1 MILKYFP
8 EPIKRIL
15 QRVDEELING
25 SSVFFLTKILGL
37 LFNYLFLW
45 WFVSEYN
52 TTKWGFVTLCITIA
66 NIIGMI
72 SILGFDIIL
81 MKYISVLKSKFQ
93 YGEIKDIIVKSTF
106 NSILISGTVGLI
118 FFVFARQF
126 SSILFSNPNEAPW
139 VQVIAI
145 GIPAYG
151 LYHLNNS
158 IFAGIK
164 RMIWF
169 GFFRN
174 VVPFSFSL
182 LFGIALHYWIVP
194 QYFPRFGESGIL
206 ILLCYFIILYLAV
219 FFGFILLNKQ
229 LELRK
234 TVRKAS
240 VKYASL
246 YKESLPLLIGTS
258 MALILGSGDVLVLG
272 VLKNAYVVGVYDIV
286 GKLSLLM
293 LLVIMSV
300 NAILPAK
307 FAELYANKEFN
318 KLKLLSY
325 QSNRLIFW
333 ISTALFLVMIVI
345 SPWILSLFTI
355 KFAKGVYVIFILLGA
370 QYINT
375 ICGSNMVLLKMT
387 DHHYFFRNLMI
398 FAAIFNIVLNFILIP
413 EYGMM
418 GAAMTTLLTT
428 LIWNLWGV
436 YYTWKNMNILM
447 VHIPFRSLSDQ
458 HAKSN

>member
-1 MILKYFP
+1 M
-8 EPIKRIL
+8 
-15 QRVDEELING
+15 DEELVNG
-25 SSVFFLTKILGL
+25 SIVFFLTKILGL

-81 MKYISVLKSKFQ
+81 VKYISVLKSKFQ
-93 YGEIKDIIVKSTF
+93 YGEIKDVIIKSSA
-106 NSILISGTVGLI
+106 NSILFSSAVGLL
-118 FFVFARQF
+118 FFVFAKFF
-126 SSILFSNPNEAPW
+126 SGVLFSNPNESPW

-151 LYHLNNS
+151 LFHMNNS

-174 VVPFSFSL
+174 IVPFSFSL
-182 LFGIALHYWIVP
+182 LLGCFLHYWLVP
-194 QYFPRFGESGIL
+194 NYFPRFEESGIL
-206 ILLCYFIILYLAV
+206 ILLSFFLIMYVAV
-219 FFGFILLNKQ
+219 GFGFLLLNKQ
-229 LELRK
+229 LELSKTIRK
-234 TVRKAS
+234 PSIKFS
-240 VKYASL
+240 SL
-246 YKESLPLLIGTS
+246 YKESLPLLIGTA

-272 VLKNAYVVGVYDIV
+272 ILKSEAVVGVYDIV

-293 LLVIMSV
+293 LLAIMSV

-307 FAELYANKEFN
+307 FAELYASKEFT
-318 KLKLLSY
+318 KLKELSF

-333 ISTALFLVMIVI
+333 VSSILFLFMILTA
-345 SPWILSLFTI
+345 PWILSVFSIDSAEAGYL
-355 KFAKGVYVIFILLGA
+355 IFILLGS
-370 QYINT
+370 QFINT

-398 FAAIFNIVLNFILIP
+398 FAAIFNLGLNFILIP
-413 EYGMM
+413 IYGMI
-418 GAAMTTLLTT
+418 GAAITTFLTTLL
-428 LIWNLWGV
+428 WNLWGV
-436 YYTWKNMNILM
+436 YYTWRKMKILM
-447 VHIPFRSLSDQ
+447 VHIPFKTL
-458 HAKSN
+458 